1 MEGGYEMRFF
11 GRVTIN
17 QPPFRRPWIYLLLS
31 EEDYIIF
38 TTEDEKTEDGTF
50 PKDYEGEI
58 K

>member
-1 MEGGYEMRFF
+1 MRFF